1 MTKVRHAIESICL
14 SIDDDAATQSF
25 SDWDMLFRALSLA
38 SRQTIKSPNPYADCF
53 PGDHYRLLSGLMLE
67 LKPQVIIDIG
77 THFGTGTRVFLD
89 YAPGAQVHTFDVTP
103 WDKLDATYLTHKDFV
118 EHGGCLTQYI
128 ADLSDPN
135 VFESFREI
143 LDSADFI
150 MCDGPKDGRFENK
163 FYTLLSTLNFSEK
176 PRWLFLDDIRFMTEI
191 ANWRG
196 VKNPKI
202 DLTSFGHY
210 SGSGL
215 VNISER
221 FEFDY

>member
-1 MTKVRHAIESICL
+1 
-14 SIDDDAATQSF
+14 
-25 SDWDMLFRALSLA
+25 
-38 SRQTIKSPNPYADCF
+38 
-53 PGDHYRLLSGLMLE
+53 MLE
-67 LKPQVIIDIG
+67 LKPKVIVDIG

-89 YAPGAQVHTFDVTP
+89 YAPGAQVHTFDITP

-128 ADLSDPN
+128 ADLSDSN

-143 LDSADFI
+143 LNSADFI
-150 MCDGPKDGRFENK
+150 MCDGPKDGKFENK

-176 PRWLFLDDIRFMTEI
+176 SRWLFLDDIRFMTEI
-191 ANWRG
+191 SNWRAI
-196 VKNPKI
+196 KNPKI
-202 DLTSFGHY
+202 DLTSFGHF